1 MANRGEKS
9 LPPSGERSRER
20 TRTSARRRS
29 SSNRALVRRL
39 KDAIVAKVEANEIKA
54 TVSDFVRLVEL
65 EKQMEKGSPRGIEVR
80 WVGPSEAESADGR

>member
-9 LPPSGERSRER
+9 LPPFGERRLGR
-20 TRTSARRRS
+20 TRTPARRRS

-65 EKQMEKGSPRGIEVR
+65 EKQMERSSPRGIEVR
-80 WVGPSEAESADGR
+80 WVGPSEAEFGNER